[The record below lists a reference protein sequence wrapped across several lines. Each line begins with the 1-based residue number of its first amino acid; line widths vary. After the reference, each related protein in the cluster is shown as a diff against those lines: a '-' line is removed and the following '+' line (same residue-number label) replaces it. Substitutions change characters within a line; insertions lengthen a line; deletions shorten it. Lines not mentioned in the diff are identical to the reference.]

1 MEDVINVFKEV
12 FDIIINSSVMSTI
25 FCWWFAFGLFTFA
38 VRLCLRIVRSTEV
51 KPQKEDVAR
60 VNRVVGTILNDQQKI
75 DYILKTYDDIET
87 ASDMIADIYVKQHE
101 KGEKTHD

>member
-1 MEDVINVFKEV
+1 MFFKDVM
-12 FDIIINSSVMSTI
+12 DIMTSSSIVAWIIRMWII
-25 FCWWFAFGLFTFA
+25 FGTFSI
-38 VRLCLRIVRSTEV
+38 VIRLCLNIVGRTEV

-101 KGEKTHD
+101 KGENLHD